1 MTHARAGQNLK
12 RGHGWLLFFFAI
24 AACERGN
31 GAAMTVIQAR
41 ETRLTTV
48 ADERI
53 YQATDVLF
61 ARLRAASAASR
72 DSRLVAAAVL
82 VGGSE
87 HQSVRSSKI
96 RRTPAVRGAALTH
109 LRF

>member
-12 RGHGWLLFFFAI
+12 RRHGWLLFFFAI

-53 YQATDVLF
+53 YQATYVLF
-61 ARLRAASAASR
+61 VACARHPPHLAIAGWWPRQCWSVAAST
-72 DSRLVAAAVL
+72 SRLGL
-82 VGGSE
+82 LKLGE
-87 HQSVRSSKI
+87 RQ
-96 RRTPAVRGAALTH
+96 P
-109 LRF
+109 